1 MLQLNCQGRGSH
13 VVLISAFLDHLE
25 TSEEQRKLTPPR
37 THLARIFDA
46 MDSELQISEELES
59 HLIDLYFMWE
69 QPWCQV
75 VDESL
80 FRESRATNGRYFSPL
95 LLNCILAIGSR
106 HSDRPEIRSNPD
118 NPQTAGRVFLD
129 KAEVLLYYDLKW
141 PSITTIQSLSILGTI
156 YVVLHTSFLT
166 HS

>member
-118 NPQTAGRVFLD
+118 NPQTAGRVFWTRQ
-129 KAEVLLYYDLKW
+129 KYYF
-141 PSITTIQSLSILGTI
+141 TTI
-156 YVVLHTSFLT
+156 
-166 HS
+166 